1 MISALIISLAL
12 IGFILS
18 LHYLDS
24 RKQGIS
30 FQSYD
35 FTSYLGKG
43 ALKAFIVAILMLWLM
58 PYGAI
63 IIIPIFVLVSL
74 ISPASRNEWKNYGKI
89 RLKMISGLL
98 IILLLGGFVP
108 ISQPISPDEWGQP
121 YFIENPNAPIYPAS
135 QQYTWVFTP
144 NDGVVLDVEIVQS
157 IKIRTTHQFGQFG
170 LASSSLKIGETLGFQ
185 EGRLQQAVELLN
197 KETYFNIDPNEISL
211 VEINDKPKHTFVVDG
226 ESHELDIRSYELR
239 SLTLG
244 TSASGTK
251 VGEVFCLAKPNY
263 GGELDLLVVVR
274 PIGHPG
280 LSSDRYAESL
290 AVQWISAD
298 E

>member
-1 MISALIISLAL
+1 MISALIITLAL
-12 IGFILS
+12 IGFIFL
-18 LHYLDS
+18 LHYLDA
-24 RKQGIS
+24 RKQDIS

-35 FTSYLGKG
+35 FNSYCGKG
-43 ALKAFIVAILMLWLM
+43 TVKAFIVAILMLWLV

-63 IIIPIFVLVSL
+63 LIIPIFIAVSL

-98 IILLLGGFVP
+98 ILLLLGGFVP
-108 ISQPISPDEWGQP
+108 ISEPISPDEWGQP

-157 IKIRTTHQFGQFG
+157 ITIRTTHQFGQFG

-211 VEINDKPKHTFVVDG
+211 VEINDKPKHTFVVNGVD
-226 ESHELDIRSYELR
+226 HELDIRSYELR

-244 TSASGTK
+244 TSASGTQ
-251 VGEVFCLAKPNY
+251 VAEVFCLAKPNY

-280 LSSDRYAESL
+280 LSSDRYAEAL
-290 AVQWISAD
+290 AVQWISA